1 MSVVAFLSGSR
12 LDRISS
18 QRFFNRTRD
27 GASIPLLSCALPLLL
42 SLGRRTASRNTVGAI
57 KYEEMFHNPHE
68 RPKSHLRRRFCGGG
82 GAFDF
87 LPERC
92 SALELSSGIVGAE
105 DRYLWGVVWLKFGL
119 CINKIFCHIL

>member
-1 MSVVAFLSGSR
+1 MSVGAFLVGF

-18 QRFFNRTRD
+18 QRFFNRSRD

-42 SLGRRTASRNTVGAI
+42 SLGRRTASRNTARAI
-57 KYEEMFHNPHE
+57 KYLEMPIFHYPHE
-68 RPKSHLRRRFCGGG
+68 TPKSHLRGRFCGGG

-105 DRYLWGVVWLKFGL
+105 DRYLWGVVWSK
-119 CINKIFCHIL
+119 